1 MRESYKPI
9 EIDAFCRYRFVNNP
23 VSSPDGR
30 WTAFTVY
37 TVLRQENAY
46 KGALHL
52 LDHRTMK
59 WAPVCPELDIR
70 RYDWTP
76 SGELLA
82 FAGGSAWR
90 IDPETGERRECFPFA
105 HTPENLV
112 FCGPDRALFVGA
124 ARRECH
130 ANPDVTVIEE
140 IPYLENGTSYLN
152 GAYRRLYLLDLK
164 SGAVTPVSSPEIS
177 VSAFT
182 CFDGAAICAG
192 VRNAFE
198 EARPVVYAYDPAS
211 GSART
216 LVPEGAYYIHFLEDL
231 GGRLVFSGTT
241 GAEYGKNQYG
251 GFYEIDPKTG
261 DVSLLCRHEASM
273 GENEIIGDCGYGAGR
288 KRLVSREGLYFTS
301 VIGTHSEIFLLRA
314 DGSLRSVF
322 ASQSSIDGFSLA
334 GENGDLLVTALLTET
349 RPQELYLS
357 QLDHAG
363 HPDHIASPESADH
376 PGPTVVFPCP
386 RWAAPAMVTDFN
398 AGITQ
403 CAVAPLTALRFEASD
418 GRTLDGWI
426 MTPPDLDETRSYP
439 GILYIHGGPR
449 MIYSTMF
456 YHEMQVLAARGYI
469 VFFCNPVGS
478 SGRGNEFGY
487 LQGKAGV
494 EDYRELMEFTDYCL
508 EQCPRLDPGRL
519 AVMGGSYGGYMVNWI
534 IGHTD
539 RFKAA
544 VSQRSISNWMT
555 TEAGS
560 DIGYYYVKEQLGA
573 GMLEDPQLL
582 WDRSPVKYA
591 GSAVTPTLFLHSDR
605 DFRCWIAEPM
615 QMFYAL
621 KKRGVPTRMTVFH
634 GENHTLA
641 KLGKPENRIAR
652 LEEILNWLAQY
663 CAADQTG
670 APKGVSQEMRHIEV
684 VPENIC
690 AKKITFDLEGNIVHN
705 VSFESGCDGNLKAI
719 GKVAEG
725 KTVEELEGYFLG
737 NTCKAKGTSCT
748 DQMVRAMRRAL
759 ETQQA

>member
-1 MRESYKPI
+1 MKKRYKPI

-37 TVLRQENAY
+37 TVLREENAY
-46 KGALHL
+46 KGTLHV
-52 LDHRTMK
+52 LDHRTAEC
-59 WAPVCPELDIR
+59 APVCPQMDIR
-70 RYDWTP
+70 CYDWTP

-82 FAGGSAWR
+82 FAGGNAWQV
-90 IDPETGERRECFPFA
+90 DPEKRTCRERFPFA
-105 HTPENLV
+105 HTPERLV
-112 FCGPDRALFVGA
+112 FCGPNRALFVGND
-124 ARRECH
+124 RRECH
-130 ANPDVTVIEE
+130 ANRDVTVIEE

-152 GAYRRLYLLDLK
+152 GAYKRLYLLNLEC
-164 SGAVTPVSSPEIS
+164 GAVTPVSSPKIS

-182 CFDGAAICAG
+182 CFGGAAVCAG
-192 VRNAFE
+192 VQNAFE
-198 EARPVVYAYDPAS
+198 EARPGVYSYDLETGAS
-211 GSART
+211 RE
-216 LVPEGAYYIHFLEDL
+216 LVPEGAYYIHFLENL
-231 GGRLVFSGTT
+231 GEHLVFSGTT

-251 GFYEIDPKTG
+251 GFYEICPQTG
-261 DVSLLCRHEASM
+261 AVSLLCLHEASM

-288 KRLVSREGLYFTS
+288 KRLVNREGLYFTS
-301 VIGTHSEIFLLRA
+301 VIGTHSEIFLLRE
-314 DGSLRSVF
+314 DGSLSSVF

-334 GENGDLLVTALLTET
+334 GEDGDLLVTALLTEK

-357 QLDHAG
+357 Q
-363 HPDHIASPESADH
+363 PDQQPFAEASTGRSA
-376 PGPTVVFPCP
+376 P
-386 RWAAPAMVTDFN
+386 RWGDPVMVTDFN
-398 AGITQ
+398 AGIAD
-403 CAVAPLTALRFEASD
+403 CSVAPLNALRFQASD

-426 MTPPDLDETRSYP
+426 MTPPDLDKSKSYP

-478 SGRGNEFGY
+478 SGKGNEFGY

-508 EQCPRLDPGRL
+508 EQCPQLAPDRL

-534 IGHTD
+534 IGRTD

-544 VSQRSISNWMT
+544 VSQRSISNWLT
-555 TEAGS
+555 TEVGS
-560 DIGYYYVKEQLGA
+560 DIGYYYVREQLGA
-573 GMLEDPQLL
+573 GMMENPGLL

-591 GSAVTPTLFLHSDR
+591 GQAVTPTLFLHSDR

-634 GENHTLA
+634 GENHTMA
-641 KLGKPENRIAR
+641 KLGKPANRIAR
-652 LEEILNWLAQY
+652 LEEILNWLEQY

-670 APKGVSQEMRHIEV
+670 APKGVTQDMRHIEV
-684 VPENIC
+684 IPENIC

-705 VSFESGCDGNLKAI
+705 VSFENGCDGNLKAI

-759 ETQQA
+759 GNRQA